1 MKRNV
6 LEWISSTMT
15 DATSAVVLTHNIDF
29 LFLQSI
35 LRPRLRK
42 CGNPQL
48 TIFADAMCA
57 DNSYRQQRHLLDGL
71 GRDYRVVRVDMGT
84 GRRFHPK
91 AIFLAGPNKAA
102 LTVGSGNLT
111 HGGWSAN
118 CEIWTNYESDEDGLP
133 AITAFRGY
141 LKTVIELIPKS
152 EHISEE
158 TLAAFNSTANT
169 WATNLPEPRGLLGS
183 PGERPIL
190 DRLIEIAGH
199 EVSQIDLCAPYF
211 DPDGEALSTLSR
223 GMAVPVKTWLQQ
235 KHVGLSEAAAATLPY
250 NVELIGIDTDPSR
263 FIHAKLYSF
272 TRPGS
277 VLFVSGSANISRA
290 ALMADRTW
298 GNAELVTVQELST
311 EQAEEVLSEL
321 KLQGSVLEL
330 PRTPPS
336 DEWEISTLPLQILT
350 AHYAAGALEITL
362 RSDTKITRLE
372 IIIED
377 RERKLWDDYQIDK
390 VVRIHLGKCPRF
402 ITLHCTFD
410 TGEEVSSHPMWVDD
424 EDSLS
429 ISVPERRITA
439 KLADAV
445 EAGSISARGMLE
457 IFQLLYLHLKQPVR
471 RVIPIAAEQNQGTTK
486 VGPSYTLEDVFS
498 DSFTQPKGNSTL
510 NLPGRLSE
518 SDFLRVFSAYFS
530 IGNMGIGGDEHETTA
545 LYQDDDEALDIDGQE
560 KIGNEKTNEEVIKLQ
575 AKHKKAEESV
585 RLRNKLM
592 SALENVVTAMSAEE
606 FINSRSP
613 ERLGADV
620 AATALLLRKGFVD
633 EIISDEDFANI
644 TQRLWTVLFFG
655 SKGDAG
661 MIAKYL
667 DSCSPDERISFISAI
682 TSPRLS
688 AALLLWCFPNWIDD
702 STHGIKFRFSAM
714 LLAAKLSWLVCGGTS
729 DEIRVELR
737 RLYRA
742 IPLAIDYE
750 TLDET
755 WTNLVRAGSAFNEFE
770 KVAGAWEAKD
780 LAAMVTRDYVKHGE
794 LLWQASEFCVAD
806 GNYQREQIARA
817 VVRPLTGAN
826 QKTFIGNWLVPVSE
840 LLREQNP
847 LAMDGSARSHLLGI
861 VRIWHK

>member
-1 MKRNV
+1 
-6 LEWISSTMT
+6 MT

-42 CGNPQL
+42 CGYPKL
-48 TIFADAMCA
+48 TIFADAFCA

-71 GRDYRVVRVDMGT
+71 GRDYRVVRVDMGA

-91 AIFLAGPNKAA
+91 ALFLAGPSKAA
-102 LTVGSGNLT
+102 LAVGSGNLT

-118 CEIWTNYESDEDGLP
+118 CEIWTNYKSGEDGLP
-133 AITAFRGY
+133 AIAAFRDY
-141 LKTVIELIPKS
+141 LKTVIELLPTS
-152 EHISEE
+152 NQISEE

-169 WATNLPEPRGLLGS
+169 WATNLPEPRGLIGS
-183 PGERPIL
+183 PDEHPIL
-190 DRLIEIAGH
+190 DRLVEIAGH
-199 EVSQIDLCAPYF
+199 DVLQIDLCAPYF

-223 GMAVPVKTWLQQ
+223 RMAVPVKMWLQRN
-235 KHVGLSEAAAATLPY
+235 HVGLSEAAAAALPD
-250 NVELIGIDTDPSR
+250 NVELISIDTDPSR
-263 FIHAKLYSF
+263 FVHAKLYSF
-272 TRPGS
+272 RRPGS
-277 VLFVSGSANISRA
+277 VLFVSGSANLSRA

-298 GNAELVTVQELST
+298 GNAELLTAQELSA
-311 EQAEEVLSEL
+311 EQSEEILSEL
-321 KLQGSVLEL
+321 KLQGTVPEL

-336 DEWEISTLPLQILT
+336 DEWDISTLPLQILT
-350 AHYAAGALEITL
+350 AHYAAGTLAITL

-377 RERKLWDDYQIDK
+377 RERKLLDDYQNNK

-410 TGEEVSSHPMWVDD
+410 TGEKVSSHPMWVDD
-424 EDSLS
+424 EESLS
-429 ISVPERRITA
+429 ISAPERRITA
-439 KLADAV
+439 KLAEAV
-445 EAGSISARGMLE
+445 EAGSISPRGMLE
-457 IFQLLYLHLKQPVR
+457 IFQLLYLHLQQPVKR
-471 RVIPIAAEQNQGTTK
+471 TIPIVAEHKKGPTK
-486 VGPSYTLEDVFS
+486 VGPIYTLEDVFS
-498 DSFTQPKGNSTL
+498 DSFTQPKGNPST
-510 NLPGRLSE
+510 NLPGHLSE
-518 SDFLRVFSAYFS
+518 ADFLRVFSAYFS
-530 IGNMGIGGDEHETTA
+530 TGNMGIDGDEHEMTA
-545 LYQDDDEALDIDGQE
+545 SYQADDESLNIDDQE
-560 KIGNEKTNEEVIKLQ
+560 KIGNEKTNKEIIKLQ

-585 RLRNKLM
+585 RLRNKLI
-592 SALENVVTAMSAEE
+592 SALENVVAAMSAEE

-613 ERLGADV
+613 ERLGADI

-633 EIISDEDFANI
+633 EIISEEDFANI

-655 SKGDAG
+655 SKGETG
-661 MIAKYL
+661 MIEKYL
-667 DSCSPDERISFISAI
+667 DSCSPDERISFVSAI

-729 DEIRVELR
+729 DEIRVELS

-742 IPLAIDYE
+742 IPLAIDYK

-770 KVAGAWEAKD
+770 KVAGVWEAKD
-780 LAAMVTRDYVKHGE
+780 LAAMVTRDHVKHGE

-826 QKTFIGNWLVPVSE
+826 QKTFMGNWLVPVSE

-847 LAMDGSARSHLLGI
+847 LAMDDNARCHLLGI
-861 VRIWHK
+861 VRIWYE